1 MAYTPTSTTSEE
13 RYPSGIVFFGGSS
26 SKPMLDSSSA
36 FIIDEA
42 QNSLAIANDYFIGS
56 QGYKQLLQLSSD
68 GIATFASGVV
78 IEGNLTVNGQQIV
91 INTENIVVEDN
102 IITLSS
108 GDFTTP
114 SVDAGIEVFRGTGN
128 MVSILWD
135 ESSDKWTFTN
145 DGTNY
150 DTFVGATGAITL
162 TNKTIDGSSNTL
174 TNISNA
180 SLVNDSVTI
189 NAGSGLANGGTV
201 NLGDTI
207 RLDIDIAGQTELATA
222 PDTSADFLLIYDA
235 SAAALRKITTQNLV
249 SNLGTMSS
257 FVASG
262 DSGLGQSVENGEVL
276 KISGGTGLSSVVSAT
291 NVVTVNLDNTS
302 VSANTYGDANS
313 VASFTVDAQGRLT
326 AASNVDI
333 SITASQ
339 VSDFTS
345 ASETAIFTSAN
356 FVDGSALDF
365 TVSNGASVSGAVKY
379 DDSTIGVNG
388 SNQLYVKNGG
398 IDTTQLAAGAVE
410 FDKLDTGAIQ
420 TSSEVGATGGSIV
433 DNDTSL
439 LTAAAIINYVEGKGY
454 STTTGTVTSVAT
466 TGTVNGITLTGG
478 TITSTGTITLGG
490 TLGNITVSQL
500 SAAAVQTATEVGATG
515 GSIGDN
521 DTSLLTA
528 AAIINYVEGK
538 GYSTTTGTVTSV
550 ATGTGLTGGP
560 ITSTGTI
567 SIANGGVDT
576 TQLAA
581 GAVTEAK
588 RERTIQSETGSA
600 SITGDIVIVNS
611 SSASTLTLP
620 TVATGK
626 VVRVKNIGT
635 GAVTVSSASNID
647 GAGSKVLYYQYESM
661 TFVSNGSTWYVV

>member
-26 SKPMLDSSSA
+26 TKPMLDSSSA
-36 FIIDEA
+36 FIIDEV
-42 QNSLAIANDYFIGS
+42 QNSLAIADDYFIGS

-108 GDFTTP
+108 GDFTDPT
-114 SVDAGIEVFRGTGN
+114 VDAGIEVFRGTGN

-145 DGTNY
+145 DGTNF
-150 DTFVGATGAITL
+150 DTFVGATGEITL
-162 TNKTIDGSSNTL
+162 TNKTIDGGSNTL
-174 TNISNA
+174 TNIGNN

-201 NLGDTI
+201 DLGDPI
-207 RLDIDIAGQTELATA
+207 RLDIDINGQTELATA
-222 PDTSADFLLIYDA
+222 PDASADFLLIYDA
-235 SAAALRKITTQNLV
+235 DAAALKKITTQNLV

-262 DSGLGQSVENGEVL
+262 DSGVGQSVENGEVL

-291 NVVTVNLDNTS
+291 NIVTVNLDNTS
-302 VSANTYGDANS
+302 VSDGSYGS
-313 VASFTVDAQGRLT
+313 ASGIATFTVDAQGRLT
-326 AASNVDI
+326 AANTVDVD
-333 SITASQ
+333 ITASQ

-356 FVDGSALDF
+356 FVDGTALDF
-365 TVSNGASVSGAVKY
+365 TVTNGQSVSAAVKY
-379 DDSTIGVNG
+379 DDSTIGVT
-388 SNQLYVKNGG
+388 SDQLYVKDGG
-398 IDTTQLAAGAVE
+398 ITFAKLAGAAVQ
-410 FDKLDTGAIQ
+410 L
-420 TSSEVGATGGSIV
+420 SSESFV

-439 LTAAAIINYVEGKGY
+439 MTSAAIEDKILSYGY

-466 TGTVNGITLTGG
+466 AGTVNGITLTGG

-500 SAAAVQTATEVGATG
+500 AGAAVQTATEVGATG

-538 GYSTTTGTVTSV
+538 GYSTTTGTVTQVS
-550 ATGTGLTGGP
+550 TGTGLTGGP
-560 ITSTGTI
+560 ITTTGTI

-576 TQLAA
+576 TQLAG

-588 RERTIQSETGSA
+588 RERTVQSVTGNATVNS
-600 SITGDIVIVNS
+600 DIVIVNS

-620 TVATGK
+620 AVAAGK
-626 VVRVKNIGT
+626 VVRVKNVGT

-661 TFVSNGSTWYVV
+661 TFVSNGSTWYVI

>member
-1 MAYTPTSTTSEE
+1 MAYTPTSTTSEQ
-13 RYPSGIVFFGGSS
+13 RYPSGIVFFGASS

-42 QNSLAIANDYFIGS
+42 QNSLAIANDYYIGS

-68 GIATFASGVV
+68 GVATFASGVV

-128 MVSILWD
+128 MVSVLWD

-150 DTFVGATGAITL
+150 DTLVGATGEITL

-174 TNISNA
+174 TNIGNA

-201 NLGDTI
+201 NLGDPI
-207 RLDIDIAGQTELATA
+207 RLDIDIAGQTELSTA
-222 PDTSADFLLIYDA
+222 PDAALDYLLIYDA
-235 SAAALRKITTQNLV
+235 SVSALRKINRNNFV
-249 SNLGTMSS
+249 SGLGTMTS
-257 FVASG
+257 FTLAG
-262 DSGLGQSVENGEVL
+262 DTGTNQSITNGNTVT
-276 KISGGTGLSSVVSAT
+276 IAGGTGLSSVGSNT
-291 NVVTVNLDNTS
+291 DTVTINLDNTS
-302 VSANTYGDANS
+302 VSAGTYGDANTI
-313 VASFTVDAQGRLT
+313 ASFTVDAQGRLT
-326 AASNVDI
+326 GASGIDVN
-333 SITASQ
+333 ITASQ
-339 VSDFTS
+339 VSDFTA

-356 FVDGSALDF
+356 FVDGTALNF
-365 TVSNGASVSGAVKY
+365 TVTSGASVSGAVKY
-379 DDSTIGVNG
+379 DDSTIGVT
-388 SNQLYVKNGG
+388 SDQLYVKDGG
-398 IDTTQLAAGAVE
+398 ITFAKLAGAAVQ
-410 FDKLDTGAIQ
+410 L
-420 TSSEVGATGGSIV
+420 SSESFV

-439 LTAAAIINYVEGKGY
+439 MTSAAIQDKILSYGY

-466 TGTVNGITLTGG
+466 AGTVNGITLTGG

-500 SAAAVQTATEVGATG
+500 AVAAVQTGTEVGATG

-550 ATGTGLTGGP
+550 ATGTGLTGGT

-588 RERTIQSETGSA
+588 RERTIQNVTTSDA

-611 SSASTLTLP
+611 STARTVTLP
-620 TVATGK
+620 NAASGNTGY
-626 VVRVKNIGT
+626 VVRVKNVGT
-635 GAVTVSSASNID
+635 GAVTISSASNID

-661 TFVSNGSTWYVV
+661 TFVSNGSTWYVI